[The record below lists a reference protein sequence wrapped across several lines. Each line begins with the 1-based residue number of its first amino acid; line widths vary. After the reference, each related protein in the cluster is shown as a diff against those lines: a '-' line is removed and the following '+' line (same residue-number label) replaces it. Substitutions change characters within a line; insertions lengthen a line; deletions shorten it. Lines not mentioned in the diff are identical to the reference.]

1 MKEIIVFL
9 VLALISYGFRLL
21 FISLSKD
28 EFIGAKEAT
37 GIITKITDS
46 DSGNIK
52 YYVSFVT
59 VDGMHM
65 NGKSI
70 YYSSTKGKYD
80 KGDSVAI
87 KYFINRNGY
96 ARVSLIDDELVSCG
110 ESAKTAARNFLI
122 ATVVFLIIAAIFFIK
137 NILL

>member
-1 MKEIIVFL
+1 VKEIIVFL

-28 EFIGAKEAT
+28 EFIGAKEAI

-46 DSGNIK
+46 DTGEIK

-59 VDGMHM
+59 DDGVQIE
-65 NGKSI
+65 GKSV

-87 KYFINRNGY
+87 KYFINEKGY
-96 ARVSLIDDELVSCG
+96 ARVSLIDDELIPCSN
-110 ESAKTAARNFLI
+110 SLKPAARNMLI
-122 ATVVFLIIAAIFFIK
+122 ASIVFLIIAAIFFIK
-137 NILL
+137 NIFL